1 MNKAISSIS
10 QFPVALLAAL
20 LATSSHA
27 FEPTIQVVEPN
38 GTQYV
43 AGFPALVNVGLSI
56 SVFNPQGRCLTN
68 AIKSLSVDA
77 QHTDDS
83 EPTTIHASLQN
94 PINNDPVLCPAPYN
108 FQWSVPKPGSYNLVV
123 TATHGND
130 DGTTSTVVEFL
141 MLAVEFPAPPAV
153 ANAYINGTPDY
164 KSASGKKRG
173 CVISKIAE
181 NHAKDSKYGPKGG
194 PYNEPAVISDVNE
207 YYSNGSCP
215 AK

>member
-1 MNKAISSIS
+1 MNKAILRRS
-10 QFPVALLAAL
+10 QLQVAMLTAL
-20 LATSSHA
+20 LATSTHA
-27 FEPTIQVVEPN
+27 FEPTIQIVEPN

-43 AGFPALVNVGLSI
+43 AGFPALVNVGLTMSMY
-56 SVFNPQGRCLTN
+56 NPRGNCMTN
-68 AIKSLSVDA
+68 AINTLSVDA
-77 QHTDDS
+77 QHSDDS
-83 EPTTIHASLQN
+83 EPTTIHTSLQN
-94 PINNDPVLCPAPYN
+94 PVNNDPVICPAPYN

-123 TATHGND
+123 TAAHGND

-141 MLAVEFPAPPAV
+141 MLAVEYPAPPAV

-194 PYNEPAVISDVNE
+194 PYNEPAITADVND
-207 YYSNGSCP
+207 YYSNGTCP
-215 AK
+215 AR